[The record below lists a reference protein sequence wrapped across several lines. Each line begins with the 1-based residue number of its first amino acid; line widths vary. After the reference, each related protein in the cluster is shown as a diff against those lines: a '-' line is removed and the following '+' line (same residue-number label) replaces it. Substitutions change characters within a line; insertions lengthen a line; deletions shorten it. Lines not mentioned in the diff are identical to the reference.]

1 LVGQFE
7 VGKASR
13 FQLTLEEEQMN
24 VRILAAIAA
33 AAFLLVGC
41 RTVPILNVKD
51 VPVNVP
57 AGQTAT
63 LATVEQ
69 AIIRAGN
76 SLGWQMKVEKPG
88 LIVGTLNLRT
98 HTAIVDIPFTP
109 SSFSIIYKSS
119 VNLEQKGD
127 TIHSNYNGWV
137 QNLDQAIR
145 RQLLT

>member
-1 LVGQFE
+1 
-7 VGKASR
+7 
-13 FQLTLEEEQMN
+13 LEEEQMN
-24 VRILAAIAA
+24 VKVFAAIAA
-33 AAFLLVGC
+33 AALLLVGC
-41 RTVPILNVKD
+41 RTVPIHNVKD

-69 AIIRAGN
+69 AIVRAGN

-98 HTAIVDIPFTP
+98 HTAVVDIPFTT
-109 SSFSIIYKSS
+109 SSFSILYKNS

-145 RQLLT
+145 RQLLS